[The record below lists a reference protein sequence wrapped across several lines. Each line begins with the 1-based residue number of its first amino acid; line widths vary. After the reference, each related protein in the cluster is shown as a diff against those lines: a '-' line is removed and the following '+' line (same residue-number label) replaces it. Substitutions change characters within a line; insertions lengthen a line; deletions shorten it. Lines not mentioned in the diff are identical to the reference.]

1 MSMSGKIYTTYVYP
15 PIPLRNY
22 DWSAVRDNYDEGGCI
37 GWGTTEDEAIA
48 DLLEMEQ
55 DLEK

>member
-1 MSMSGKIYTTYVYP
+1 MINTSKIITTYVYP

-22 DWSAVRDNYDEGGCI
+22 DWSAVRDDYDEGSCI
-37 GWGTTEDEAIA
+37 GWGATEDEAIA